1 MVDSFQSASSR
12 WPGSSDLPPE
22 ESLRELRE
30 LLFGKERKS
39 LHLLEENFFNPR
51 LHAREVGRV
60 LPLAISIRASE
71 DDELVKALQLT
82 VEEIIRISVR
92 TKPEI
97 LVQALFP
104 IIGTT
109 IRKSIAGAIRDM
121 MQTVSRTLDASF
133 SPRSLKW
140 RWEAFRTGKSFAEV
154 VLLHTMY
161 KVEQIFLIH
170 RSTGLLLDHVVADA
184 AAAQDPDLVSA
195 MFTAIRDFVKDSFA
209 SSTSEADNLETLQ
222 IGELSIR
229 VEQGPDAILAA
240 VIQGSSPP
248 EYRARLQETL
258 EKIHGDRTEE
268 LRNFQGD
275 SSAFAPNRP
284 DLESCL
290 ETRFEDGSTGR
301 TGFSPILWA
310 LPAILFFLLAG
321 WLFLSWRESH
331 RWAQFLDRLDNEP
344 GIVVAQA
351 DKKDGKFRLT
361 GLRDPL
367 AADPATLFKEA
378 GFDGADLDARWEPY
392 IALAPTLVEK
402 RAATL
407 LHPPSTVSLR
417 IEGDTLKVDGA
428 APPEWIERSM
438 RTALTVPGVAAIDVT
453 SLKNTDE
460 TTISELKSQIEAT
473 KLLFEIQ
480 SADVQA
486 GEESKLDQLA
496 DRLKTM
502 MTLAAKTGRTVRLV
516 VSGNVDNTGP
526 PDLNEEL
533 KRKRATAVAKLLSA
547 RGLAT
552 SPVLEIIVQ
561 SDPRSEIRER
571 SVTFQAQVMD
581 APSRSRDQ

>member
-1 MVDSFQSASSR
+1 MADSFESTSPR
-12 WPGSSDLPPE
+12 WPRPADLPPE
-22 ESLRELRE
+22 ESLGELRE
-30 LLFGKERKS
+30 LLFGQERKS
-39 LHLLEENFFNPR
+39 LHQLEENFFNPR

-60 LPLAISIRASE
+60 LPLAISIRAGE

-97 LVQALFP
+97 LVHALFP

-161 KVEQIFLIH
+161 KVDQIFLIH

-195 MFTAIRDFVKDSFA
+195 MFTAIRDFVKDSFGE
-209 SSTSEADNLETLQ
+209 STKESDGLQTLQ

-258 EKIHGDRTEE
+258 EKIHGDRADD
-268 LRNFQGD
+268 LRGFQGD
-275 SSAFAPNRP
+275 SSVFAPSRP

-301 TGFSPILWA
+301 SGISPFLWVF
-310 LPAILFFLLAG
+310 PAVLFFLLAG
-321 WLFLSWRESH
+321 WLFFTWREGH
-331 RWAQFLDRLDNEP
+331 RWAQFLERLDSEP

-351 DKKDGKFRLT
+351 EKKDGKFHVT

-367 AADPATLFKEA
+367 AADPAALFTEA
-378 GFDGADLDARWEPY
+378 GFDPADLDARWEPY
-392 IALAPTLVEK
+392 IALAPQLIQK
-402 RAATL
+402 RAAAL
-407 LHPPSTVSLR
+407 LHPPSSVSLQ
-417 IEGDTLKVDGA
+417 IEDQTLKVEGS
-428 APPEWIERSM
+428 APPDWIDRSM
-438 RTALTVPGVAAIDVT
+438 KTALAIPGVAAVDVS
-453 SLKNTDE
+453 SLKNMDE
-460 TTISELKSQIEAT
+460 MAIVDLKTQVEGT
-473 KLLFEIQ
+473 KLLFDVQ

-496 DRLKTM
+496 ERLRNM
-502 MTLAAKTGRTVRLV
+502 MTLAAKTGRAVRLV

-526 PDLNEEL
+526 PELNEEL
-533 KRKRATAVAKLLSA
+533 KRKRAAAVASLLA
-547 RGLAT
+547 KRGISSSST
-552 SPVLEIIVQ
+552 LEIVVQ
-561 SDPRSEIRER
+561 TGSPENRLER
-571 SVTFQAQVMD
+571 SVTFQAEVMGRQ
-581 APSRSRDQ
+581 PRE